1 LCKIFF
7 NFSYCHCSALQLYFN
22 SGDGQFHYHY
32 LNVLHAGA
40 YFELVFRDVVDAGF
54 MDRQGFAVA
63 RVLGRKLF
71 LAK

>member
-1 LCKIFF
+1 MLGLSDPHRSSVAIRGEPL
-7 NFSYCHCSALQLYFN
+7 HCAF
-22 SGDGQFHYHY
+22 
-32 LNVLHAGA
+32 NVLHAGA

-54 MDRQGFAVA
+54 MDRQGVAVA